1 MHLMSSFVIVIC
13 GQYNYMLIIV
23 HELCCICAKMI
34 CSLALKLEYDLGYE
48 ILTEFYLVNSSLIHI
63 NSF

>member
-1 MHLMSSFVIVIC
+1 MHLMSSFLIVVC

-23 HELCCICAKMI
+23 HELCCICAKMMS
-34 CSLALKLEYDLGYE
+34 SLAVKLECDLGYE
-48 ILTEFYLVNSSLIHI
+48 IITEFYLVNPSLIHI

>member
-13 GQYNYMLIIV
+13 GQYNYMLVIV

-34 CSLALKLEYDLGYE
+34 SLAVKLEYDLEYE
-48 ILTEFYLVNSSLIHI
+48 IIIEFYLVNSSLIHI